1 MDLRVD
7 TIVLPS
13 GRQTTREIAE
23 HDNSVCMVPVDEES
37 EVLLVRQYRKAVE
50 LDLLEVPAGGIEP
63 NETPEEAVVRELQEE
78 VGYTA
83 GKVKP
88 LAGFWVSPGWCTEYM
103 YSYLATELTPA
114 KLEADFDEN
123 ITVVRVPLDSIMG
136 LIGEGQIQD
145 SKSVASLLLA
155 IQYLDSVA

>member
-1 MDLRVD
+1 
-7 TIVLPS
+7 
-13 GRQTTREIAE
+13 
-23 HDNSVCMVPVDEES
+23 MVPVDEES

>member
-1 MDLRVD
+1 M
-7 TIVLPS
+7 
-13 GRQTTREIAE
+13 
-23 HDNSVCMVPVDEES
+23 
-37 EVLLVRQYRKAVE
+37 
-50 LDLLEVPAGGIEP
+50 
-63 NETPEEAVVRELQEE
+63 
-78 VGYTA
+78 
-83 GKVKP
+83 
-88 LAGFWVSPGWCTEYM
+88 
-103 YSYLATELTPA
+103 TPA

>member
-1 MDLRVD
+1 M
-7 TIVLPS
+7 LPS